1 ATRTLAA
8 SALHNGKD
16 FTFGLPGASATLL
29 RGEFAS
35 GAFFDVLAVP
45 FLLGRSFTDDEV
57 HAGRTL
63 AVVTESLW
71 RNSLGASRDLPIRVL
86 IDGFPYEVVGVVPDG
101 LGYPAGAAG
110 WVGFEAQPS
119 TVPAARTWMNF

>member
-1 ATRTLAA
+1 RRAAHAPGATLLSVLTFALGIGLATAGFTVVDHVLLRPLPQPRSEELVSLQSVDSLGNAFPRVSASRWREWKAATRKLAA

-45 FLLGRSFTDDEV
+45 FLD
-57 HAGRTL
+57 
-63 AVVTESLW
+63 
-71 RNSLGASRDLPIRVL
+71 
-86 IDGFPYEVVGVVPDG
+86 
-101 LGYPAGAAG
+101 
-110 WVGFEAQPS
+110 
-119 TVPAARTWMNF
+119 